1 MLSRKLNIIFYT
13 LILLV
18 TISAQT
24 KKTNYMVTDYGA
36 IGDGVNLNTKAIQST
51 INDCYNH
58 GGGVVVFPAGK
69 FLTGSLDLKSNVEL
83 HLSPGA
89 VLLGSTNISD
99 YSSRVPELKSYNDVF
114 LEYALIYAEKQN
126 NIAITGSGTV
136 DGQGSQFIITTKVK
150 PDRYRNRPFCIRF
163 VQCEN
168 VRVED
173 VTLQNSAMWMQ
184 QYLACND
191 VYIKGIR
198 VINHANKNN
207 DMIDIDGSSNVVMT
221 NCIGDT
227 DDDAIT
233 LKSTSVYPTE
243 NVTITNCIVSSHCN
257 AIKFG
262 TESIGGFRN
271 ITISNIV
278 VRPSRKKETIYGYPA
293 GISGLTLASV
303 DGGNFEGVTI
313 SNIRIE
319 GTQVPIYLRLGN
331 RGRTV
336 REGDPKPEVANYNDV
351 KISHVIATGVTSA
364 IGCSITGIPNHPIK
378 NVTLSDISIEFAG
391 GGNFEDAQ
399 KEIPELEDHYPES
412 TKWGRLPSYGFFVR
426 HVENISFEDI
436 SLTYAKKDNRPAMV
450 FDDVKD
456 VTLSGFYAEANKET
470 ESLITLNNVED
481 VFISNS
487 KPLEK
492 TNLFLKVNGEK
503 SKNIRL
509 VGNDFANVNKAVEA
523 THYEEV
529 LEQYNLK

>member
-1 MLSRKLNIIFYT
+1 MLSKKLNIVLFI
-13 LILLV
+13 LIV
-18 TISAQT
+18 VVPISIRAQ
-24 KKTNYMVTDYGA
+24 KVNYIITDYNA
-36 IGDGVNLNTKAIQST
+36 VGDGST
-51 INDCYNH
+51 INTTAIQNAIDDCYEN

-89 VLLGSTNISD
+89 VLLGSTNIND
-99 YSSRVPELKSYNDVF
+99 YSKRVPELKSYNDIF
-114 LEYALIYAEKQN
+114 LEYALIYAEKQT
-126 NIAITGSGTV
+126 NIAITGSGTI
-136 DGQGSQFIITTKVK
+136 DGQGSKFVITTKVK
-150 PDRYRNRPFCIRF
+150 PDRYKNRPFVIRF

-191 VYIKGIR
+191 VYINGIR

-233 LKSTSVYPTE
+233 LKSTSKYPTE
-243 NVTITNCIVSSHCN
+243 NVTITNCVVSSHCN

-271 ITISNIV
+271 VTISNIV
-278 VRPSRKKETIYGYPA
+278 VRPSRKKETIYGYPS
-293 GISGLTLASV
+293 GISGITLASV

-319 GTQVPIYLRLGN
+319 GTQVPIYIRLGN

-336 REGDPKPEVANYNDV
+336 REEDAKPQPAKFSDV
-351 KISHVIATGVTSA
+351 QISHVIATGVTSP
-364 IGCSITGIPNHPIK
+364 IGCSITGIPNHPVK
-378 NVTLSDISIEFAG
+378 NVILSDISIEFVG
-391 GGNFEDAQ
+391 GGTVEDAK

-412 TKWGRLPSYGFFVR
+412 TKWGTLPSYGFFVR
-426 HVENISFEDI
+426 HVENISFENVT
-436 SLTYAKKDNRPAMV
+436 LNYVEKDVRPAMIC
-450 FDDVKD
+450 DDVKNINLIG
-456 VTLSGFYAEANKET
+456 LSAASNDEM
-470 ESLITLNNVED
+470 ESLIKFINVED
-481 VFISNS
+481 AFISNS
-487 KPLEK
+487 KPSGQAA
-492 TNLFLKVNGEK
+492 LFLKIEGER
-503 SKNIRL
+503 SKNIHL
-509 VGNDFANVNKAVEA
+509 TGNDFINVTNVYQSTNKNG
-523 THYEEV
+523 V

>member
-1 MLSRKLNIIFYT
+1 MILKKLNIISVA
-13 LILLV
+13 LILL
-18 TISAQT
+18 TQISMQAE
-24 KKTNYMVTDYGA
+24 KVNYIITDYNA
-36 IGDGVNLNTKAIQST
+36 VGDGVILNTSAIQNA
-51 INDCYNH
+51 IDDCYKN
-58 GGGVVVFPAGK
+58 GGGVVVFPAGT

-83 HLSPGA
+83 YLAPGA
-89 VLLGSTNISD
+89 ILLGSTNIDD
-99 YSSRVPELKSYNDVF
+99 YNKRVPELKSYNDIF
-114 LEYALIYAEKQN
+114 LEYALIYAEKQT
-126 NIAITGSGTV
+126 NIAITGSGTI
-136 DGQGSQFIITTKVK
+136 DGQGSEFIITTKVK

-191 VYIKGIR
+191 VYIEGIR

-233 LKSTSVYPTE
+233 LKSTSKYPTE
-243 NVTITNCIVSSHCN
+243 NVTITNCVVSSHCN

-278 VRPSRKKETIYGYPA
+278 VRPSRQKETIYGFPA
-293 GISGLTLASV
+293 GLSGITLASV

-336 REGDPKPEVANYNDV
+336 CGEDNKPEVANYSDV
-351 KISHVIATGVTSA
+351 KISHVIATGVTSP

-391 GGNFEDAQ
+391 GGTLEDAQ

-412 TKWGRLPSYGFFVR
+412 TKWGTLPSYGFFVR
-426 HVENISFEDI
+426 HVENISFENI
-436 SLTYAKKDNRPAMV
+436 NLTYTEKDVRPAMI
-450 FDDVKD
+450 FNDVKY
-456 VTLSGFYAEANKET
+456 VNLSRIYARGNDET
-470 ESLITLNNVED
+470 GALIKFINVENS
-481 VFISNS
+481 FINNS
-487 KPLEK
+487 KPIEPIK
-492 TNLFLKVNGEK
+492 VFLKVEGEESKNVYLTSNDFTEVEKIVEAEK
-503 SKNIRL
+503 S
-509 VGNDFANVNKAVEA
+509 D
-523 THYEEV
+523 EV
-529 LEQYNLK
+529 IEQYNLK